1 MNIFVIQANEE
12 VIDFNNKLHLVDE
25 LARRWWY
32 ALPAW
37 PPADF
42 DYNTELAKRNFEL
55 VEPNK
60 LREESKGFKRVV

>member
-1 MNIFVIQANEE
+1 MNIFGIQANEE

-42 DYNTELAKRNFEL
+42 DYNTELVKRNFEL

>member
-1 MNIFVIQANEE
+1 MSIFGIQANEE
-12 VIDFNNKLHLVDE
+12 IIDFNNKLHLVDE

-42 DYNTELAKRNFEL
+42 NYNSELSKRNFEL